1 MTLKRQRGQVT
12 AEMAVLFTFVIAGI
26 VFMGTY
32 LQRAAQGGIKGNADS
47 LGSQFSTSTT
57 TGGWTSYTEQQST
70 SHVDGKT
77 GSASCARSYAQL
89 EGAAPLALAGCD
101 ATMTRPKVGFADDPT
116 LTTP

>member
-47 LGSQFSTSTT
+47 LGTQFSTSETE
-57 TGGWTSYTEQQST
+57 GGWTSYSEQQST
-70 SHVDGKT
+70 SQTSGVT
-77 GSASCARSYAQL
+77 GSASCSRSWAQL
-89 EGAAPLALAGCD
+89 EGAPPAPLTGCD
-101 ATMTRPKVGFADDPT
+101 TTATRPTVVFTDNPT
-116 LTTP
+116 LP